1 MSVKFAFLFAFLFV
15 AVFSSALVGGQQ
27 AAVAGAERSERIPI
41 SVSACDMRPAVF
53 MPHDVGTVTVTL
65 KNGAAEGNVRIKSA
79 HLLGREVEVLS
90 KPYYNIGSLA
100 PGESLNLTFTVRAP
114 FSDGIYYPK
123 LIIETGSGET
133 VRYSFPLR
141 VDSSGVSVSVA
152 SIPEEVISGER
163 ALLKIA
169 VGNARPNE
177 VAGVKIR
184 AEVANGSGEVV
195 PSEIFIGSL
204 SPDEKKIV
212 ALNFTPYAEGM
223 HTLSLF
229 LSFKNGVNAHTS
241 ELSVHLVSAAKKR
254 PELVISGIECE
265 FDAEINAYKITGDI
279 SNAGLSAAKGVVM
292 RIGEGEGFSAAY
304 PYPSYFV
311 GSLNPDDF
319 SSFELDVRIF
329 SNTSSNAS
337 SNVSSNASFTNAAN
351 TEKGEVSIPIVIE
364 FKDEDG
370 NTFKKTEYV
379 QVKLLE
385 QEEWETS
392 AEISPLLIAIL
403 VIIAA
408 LISLFII
415 YSWKKR

>member
-1 MSVKFAFLFAFLFV
+1 
-15 AVFSSALVGGQQ
+15 
-27 AAVAGAERSERIPI
+27 
-41 SVSACDMRPAVF
+41 
-53 MPHDVGTVTVTL
+53 
-65 KNGAAEGNVRIKSA
+65 
-79 HLLGREVEVLS
+79 
-90 KPYYNIGSLA
+90 
-100 PGESLNLTFTVRAP
+100 
-114 FSDGIYYPK
+114 
-123 LIIETGSGET
+123 
-133 VRYSFPLR
+133 
-141 VDSSGVSVSVA
+141 
-152 SIPEEVISGER
+152 
-163 ALLKIA
+163 
-169 VGNARPNE
+169 
-177 VAGVKIR
+177 
-184 AEVANGSGEVV
+184 
-195 PSEIFIGSL
+195 
-204 SPDEKKIV
+204 
-212 ALNFTPYAEGM
+212 M

-254 PELVISGIECE
+254 PELVISGIEYE
-265 FDAEINAYKITGDI
+265 FDAEINAYKIKGDI

-337 SNVSSNASFTNAAN
+337 SNAPSKASSTTAAN
-351 TEKGEVSIPIVIE
+351 TVKGEVSIPIVIE

-379 QVKLLE
+379 QVKLSE

-392 AEISPLLIAIL
+392 AEIFPLLIAIL

-408 LISLFII
+408 IVSLFII
-415 YSWKKR
+415 YSWKSGEKG

>member
-1 MSVKFAFLFAFLFV
+1 VK
-15 AVFSSALVGGQQ
+15 
-27 AAVAGAERSERIPI
+27 
-41 SVSACDMRPAVF
+41 
-53 MPHDVGTVTVTL
+53 
-65 KNGAAEGNVRIKSA
+65 
-79 HLLGREVEVLS
+79 
-90 KPYYNIGSLA
+90 
-100 PGESLNLTFTVRAP
+100 AP

-212 ALNFTPYAEGM
+212 ALNFTPHAEGM

-265 FDAEINAYKITGDI
+265 FDAEINAYKIKGDI

-292 RIGEGEGFSAAY
+292 RIGEGDGFSAAY

-337 SNVSSNASFTNAAN
+337 SNAPSKASSTTAEN

-379 QVKLLE
+379 KVKLSE

-392 AEISPLLIAIL
+392 AEISPILIAIL

>member
-1 MSVKFAFLFAFLFV
+1 
-15 AVFSSALVGGQQ
+15 
-27 AAVAGAERSERIPI
+27 I
-41 SVSACDMRPAVF
+41 SVSACDMRPSVF

-79 HLLGREVEVLS
+79 HLLGRDVEVLS

-212 ALNFTPYAEGM
+212 ALNFTPHAEGM

-265 FDAEINAYKITGDI
+265 FDAEINAYKIKGDI

-329 SNTSSNAS
+329 SNASSNTSSNAS
-337 SNVSSNASFTNAAN
+337 SNASSKASPTTAEN
-351 TEKGEVSIPIVIE
+351 TEKCEVSIPIVIE

-370 NTFKKTEYV
+370 YTFKKTEYV
-379 QVKLLE
+379 KVKLSE

-408 LISLFII
+408 LISSFIV